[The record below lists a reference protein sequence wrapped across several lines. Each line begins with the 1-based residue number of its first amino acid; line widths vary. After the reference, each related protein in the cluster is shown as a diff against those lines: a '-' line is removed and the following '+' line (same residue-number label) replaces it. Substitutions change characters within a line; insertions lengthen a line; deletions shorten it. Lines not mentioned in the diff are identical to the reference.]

1 MEGIKLIE
9 KVIHIF
15 LVRQRKRKHIN
26 CVVSQ
31 QAVHIKM
38 KL

>member
-1 MEGIKLIE
+1 MEGVKLIE

-15 LVRQRKRKHIN
+15 LARQRKIKNIN